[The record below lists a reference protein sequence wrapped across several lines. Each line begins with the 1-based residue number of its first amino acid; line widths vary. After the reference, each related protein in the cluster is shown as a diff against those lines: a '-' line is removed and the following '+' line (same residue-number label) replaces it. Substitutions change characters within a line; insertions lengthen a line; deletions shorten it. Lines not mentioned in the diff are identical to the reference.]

1 MYNKPIYGD
10 FMAEKHFIKHLVSL
24 LCSALCSEPSWR
36 KLSYN
41 FISHTVWYSHN
52 TNRPGET
59 KLELKESS
67 ALFFPGPSSG
77 GTATDCSPFKL
88 SPHGGDAP
96 TPAMGSEFL
105 PTSDSFVSMETN
117 PPTGPI
123 KKYLVNFSM
132 RASHCGLRSGSLWML
147 IRTARPT

>member
-1 MYNKPIYGD
+1 
-10 FMAEKHFIKHLVSL
+10 MAEKGPYLFESSHVKIKFLHLTSIMPDLMIQQCLLAQSL
-24 LCSALCSEPSWR
+24 ELI
-36 KLSYN
+36 YN
-41 FISHTVWYSHN
+41 FVSDCVWWSQN
-52 TNRPGET
+52 TNQPGET
-59 KLELKESS
+59 GIVSR
-67 ALFFPGPSSG
+67 FFPAPSSD

-88 SPHGGDAP
+88 SPHGGDEA
-96 TPAMGSEFL
+96 TPVMGSEFL

-147 IRTARPT
+147 ITTARPT